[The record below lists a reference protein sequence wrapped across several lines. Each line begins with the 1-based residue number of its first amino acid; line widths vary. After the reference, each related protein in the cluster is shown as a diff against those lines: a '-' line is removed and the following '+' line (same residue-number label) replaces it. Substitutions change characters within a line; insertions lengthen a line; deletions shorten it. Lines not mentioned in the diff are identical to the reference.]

1 MPKSKIEPGAVMKYV
16 GDDHAFMKGLKVKV
30 LHAILG
36 DDEKPTGLS
45 ACDAQ
50 AGWWDVAPW
59 IEQDQRFSWVSSDA
73 RREDLV
79 SLGEEE

>member
-30 LHAILG
+30 LHAILD
-36 DDEKPTGLS
+36 DDEKPTGL
-45 ACDAQ
+45 
-50 AGWWDVAPW
+50 WDVAPW

-79 SLGEEE
+79 PLDEEEGA